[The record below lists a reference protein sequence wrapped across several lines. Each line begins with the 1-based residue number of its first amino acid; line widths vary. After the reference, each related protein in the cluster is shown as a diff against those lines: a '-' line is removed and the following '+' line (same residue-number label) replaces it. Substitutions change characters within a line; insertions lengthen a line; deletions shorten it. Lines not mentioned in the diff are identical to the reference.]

1 MSLAVTESG
10 QVKCLHQGSVQL
22 QAGQSKLTVDGNK
35 VLIDGDLA
43 TASIS
48 GCVTPDDAPHGNIPC
63 KNVATS
69 IAGVAMKLTVGGK
82 GVILDAIGGLT
93 NGATPVGG
101 LGTWSVQN
109 AGQTKLKAV

>member
-1 MSLAVTESG
+1 MSFAVVESA

-22 QAGQSKLTVDGNK
+22 QAGQSQLTVGGSK
-35 VLIDGDLA
+35 VLVDGDLA
-43 TASIS
+43 MASIN

-69 IAGVAMKLTVGGK
+69 IAGVAMNLTVGGK

-93 NGATPVGG
+93 NGATPAGG
-101 LGTWSVQN
+101 VGTWSVQS
-109 AGQTKLKAV
+109 